1 MEVFEEIQRNKN
13 MKKESLQRA
22 FVDDAEEEENREIVN
37 MLESMYENHETV
49 RGAMQNHLSLCETM
63 TESETIIST
72 EMH

>member
-49 RGAMQNHLSLCETM
+49 RGAM
-63 TESETIIST
+63 
-72 EMH
+72 